1 MQRSDRVLR
10 VPRGKGGV
18 LLGLCAGIGRHVG
31 IDPLLI
37 RFVLVLLMLLTIGGL
52 AVPLIYLLFA
62 LFVPVD
68 GSAG

>member
-10 VPRGKGGV
+10 LARGKGGI
-18 LLGLCAGIGRHVG
+18 LLGLCAGIARHLG
-31 IDPLLI
+31 IDPI
-37 RFVLVLLMLLTIGGL
+37 VVRFTLVLLMLLTIGGL

-68 GSAG
+68 NG

>member
-1 MQRSDRVLR
+1 MQRSDRVMR
-10 VPRGKGGV
+10 IPRSQGGV

-31 IDPLLI
+31 VDPLLI
-37 RFVLVLLMLLTIGGL
+37 RFGLVLMMLLTIGGL

-68 GSAG
+68 NAA

>member
-10 VPRGKGGV
+10 LSRGKGGI
-18 LLGLCAGIGRHVG
+18 LLGLCAGMGQHLG
-31 IDPLLI
+31 IDPLVI
-37 RFVLVLLMLLTIGGL
+37 RFALVLLMLLAVGGL

-68 GSAG
+68 KT